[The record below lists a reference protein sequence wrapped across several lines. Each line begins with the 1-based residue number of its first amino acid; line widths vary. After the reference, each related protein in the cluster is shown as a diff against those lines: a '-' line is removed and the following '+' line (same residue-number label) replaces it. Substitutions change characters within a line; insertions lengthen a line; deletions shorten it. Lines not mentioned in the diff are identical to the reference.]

1 MALSKTMKNVI
12 LMGIMLF
19 IILVVSVVS
28 FITLKTDPVSEKLKE
43 ENCILPVLFVLSDD
57 EGNAMTTN
65 LLLYCATTKKT
76 SMFYIAGN
84 TGAIYSSIGRT
95 DRIDAVY
102 KEKGMEKYCQ
112 EISKLM
118 GIEIPFTI
126 DINLSQLDQLVD
138 LLGGIKIF
146 VPSPIDE
153 RSKNGDIW
161 LLPSGAVTLDG
172 DKIRTY
178 MSYQLPNEEDS
189 EALQRR
195 QNILISLIS
204 GLKENKASLL
214 AKKNFELISDRITS
228 NLDTD
233 GLLVLLNELTN
244 IDTESL
250 EPLSI
255 QGVPRSVDEQILVFP
270 LYNGDLIKEVVEQ
283 TEEGLISSIQKVSV
297 SIYNGT
303 NVQGLAHNTMVVMKS
318 ANFDVISTANADRS
332 DYEHTVIIDNY
343 GNEEGAAQVANFL
356 HCSYIVQAQ
365 ENQVNADA
373 AIVDFT
379 IILGA
384 DFDGRYVVG
393 GYTPPEET
401 TLEDLQ
407 VTDSLTSEGESDQD
421 QTGAGESSNQN
432 QNAENSGGENATGE
446 NAGESHQ

>member
-178 MSYQLPNEEDS
+178 MVYQLPNEEDS

-204 GLKENKASLL
+204 GLKENKTSLL
-214 AKKNFELISDRITS
+214 AKKNFELLSDRITS

-356 HCSYIVQAQ
+356 HCSYIVQAK

-373 AIVDFT
+373 AIVDFA

-401 TLEDLQ
+401 SLEDLQ